1 MDLPPPRFDCF
12 AISIS
17 IETKRKSARL
27 AILTLNEDSGLS
39 CLFWGVVVFRHH
51 VIIGIEMLSKWRHPS
66 IVDRILK
73 SISFPYP
80 T

>member
-1 MDLPPPRFDCF
+1 MYVIIGSHFVPLEGKFLVIALVIVRI
-12 AISIS
+12 AL
-17 IETKRKSARL
+17 KG
-27 AILTLNEDSGLS
+27 EDPGLS
-39 CLFWGVVVFRHH
+39 RLVWGVVVFRHH

>member
-1 MDLPPPRFDCF
+1 MNLLRNHFLEIQG
-12 AISIS
+12 IS
-17 IETKRKSARL
+17 
-27 AILTLNEDSGLS
+27 TLNEVPGLS
-39 CLFWGVVVFRHH
+39 RLFWGVVAFRHH
-51 VIIGIEMLSKWRHPS
+51 MIIDIEMLTKWRHPS

>member
-1 MDLPPPRFDCF
+1 MCLIKDKPFPLPPPPPY
-12 AISIS
+12 
-17 IETKRKSARL
+17 
-27 AILTLNEDSGLS
+27 EDPCLS
-39 CLFWGVVVFRHH
+39 HLFWGVVVFRHH
-51 VIIGIEMLSKWRHPS
+51 VILGIEMISKWRLPC